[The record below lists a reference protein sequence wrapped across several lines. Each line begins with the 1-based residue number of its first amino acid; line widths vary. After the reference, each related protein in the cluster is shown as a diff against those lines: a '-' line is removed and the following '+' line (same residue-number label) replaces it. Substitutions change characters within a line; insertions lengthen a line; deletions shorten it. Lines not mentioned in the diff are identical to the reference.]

1 MPVDFTQLYSSSSGN
16 PSARGA
22 LRPGINLSAL
32 ASLPLKT
39 GEMATAEVVR
49 LQNIKPEHQAQLLKQ
64 GRIEPPPTAASNTGK
79 ESASPAPVR
88 LASLLV
94 KGQIV
99 QTLTRALLT
108 PGDKLAVAVQPGRG
122 LVIQPPGTN
131 SVMAGKGTS
140 AALQQALVS
149 TDVATANTNRPP
161 IAPQELATA
170 LREILPRQ
178 NGPTLEPAIALLQR
192 LLQQLPNQSGLKNI
206 QQLLQKLE
214 SQALTPNTPQ
224 MLTAPAAK
232 EAVQN
237 TGTLLEAR
245 LLNALRSNPAALEP
259 VLQNDRKAILLKLA
273 QAVVSQLT
281 PSAVS
286 EPAQRAITPQK
297 PADLPLLAQ
306 LLGTGG
312 HKAQAQQNRLTLEL
326 MEALPGGKNAL
337 LQDLLNASPRPAT
350 AEQSQTLRTQLLLL
364 THQLTLTSLARI
376 RQQQL
381 QPEISR
387 ARQGEAPAGINIHLD
402 VPIRVDQQLYNAR
415 LGIEEFPDPESDR
428 ATTKQAKCWQ
438 VTLDLDTPAGPLA
451 ARLRY
456 LNASV
461 DVVIW
466 SEDKTLLTEAKTR
479 FNEYRAPFAA
489 AGIELNKVQ
498 FREGA
503 PPEQGN
509 KLRYNLV
516 DITT

>member
-1 MPVDFTQLYSSSSGN
+1 MPVDFTQLYSSSTGN
-16 PSARGA
+16 QSSRGA
-22 LRPGINLSAL
+22 LRPGLNLAAL
-32 ASLPLKT
+32 AALPLKA
-39 GEMATAEVVR
+39 GETATAEVVR
-49 LQNIKPEHQAQLLKQ
+49 LQNVKPEHQALLLKQ
-64 GRIEPPPTAASNTGK
+64 GRIEPPPTAPVNTGK
-79 ESASPAPVR
+79 ESAPVR

-94 KGQIV
+94 KGQII

-122 LVIQPPGTN
+122 LVIQLPGAT
-131 SVMAGKGTS
+131 SVMPGKGAS

-149 TDVATANTNRPP
+149 IDTATPHTNRPP

-178 NGPTLEPAIALLQR
+178 NGPTLEPATALLQR

-214 SQALTPNTPQ
+214 SQALTPSAPQ
-224 MLTAPAAK
+224 TLTAPAAK
-232 EAVQN
+232 AAVQN
-237 TGTLLEAR
+237 TGAMLEAR
-245 LLNALRSNPAALEP
+245 LLNALRTNHAALEP

-281 PSAVS
+281 PSAAS
-286 EPAQRAITPQK
+286 EAAQRAFTPQK

-306 LLGTGG
+306 LLGTAG
-312 HKAQAQQNRLTLEL
+312 HKAQAQQSRLSLEL
-326 MEALPGGKNAL
+326 MDTLPGTKNTL

-387 ARQGEAPAGINIHLD
+387 ARQGEAPIGINTHLD
-402 VPIRVDQQLYNAR
+402 VPIRVDQQLYHAR
-415 LGIEEFPDPESDR
+415 MGIEEFPDSEPDR
-428 ATTKQAKCWQ
+428 GTSKQAKCWQ
-438 VTLDLDTPAGPLA
+438 VSLDLDTPAGPLA

-456 LNASV
+456 INASV

-466 SEDKTLLTEAKTR
+466 SEDKTLLNEAKTR
-479 FNEYRAPFAA
+479 FNDYRAPFAA

-503 PPEQGN
+503 PQEPGN
-509 KLRYNLV
+509 KLKYNLV